1 MASRTPPLLEPYLG
15 LPPEASL
22 IVLTGV
28 LGASTNWLVQRYL
41 CRFLAPSAA
50 TSTGADRNAHRTAVG
65 EEADSSSPDDGDA
78 ASVVLVSFLRDYAF
92 WKEGAGRIGVDLD
105 ASAKKGKFVFVDGL
119 SKLFSGG
126 PSVSAPGV
134 SSPGDASGK
143 VLSDSTLHELRKQLT
158 EAVTQLRQQSQSSK
172 IVLILDSPDL
182 LLAAAGKTVTGA
194 ALQDLLL
201 DIREEVHSS
210 IVTLAADEPLL
221 SAQTTTLEKEHAA
234 FAISFAHAADMI
246 ISLRMLDTGTAKDVS
261 GVLRVT
267 QKGASTSA
275 GEDRELLYFIAGDG
289 SVRVFERG
297 Q

>member
-1 MASRTPPLLEPYLG
+1 MATRTPPLLEPYLG

-41 CRFLAPSAA
+41 CRFLATSSA
-50 TSTGADRNAHRTAVG
+50 ADRNAQRTAVG
-65 EEADSSSPDDGDA
+65 EEGDCSPDDGDS

-105 ASAKKGKFVFVDGL
+105 ASSKKGKFVFVDGL
-119 SKLFSGG
+119 SRLFSGG
-126 PSVSAPGV
+126 TAPGV
-134 SSPGDASGK
+134 SPVDAGGK
-143 VLSDSTLHELRKQLT
+143 VLSNSTLLELRKQLT
-158 EAVTQLRQQSQSSK
+158 EAVTQLRQQGQGSK

-182 LLAAAGKTVTGA
+182 LLAAAGKAMTGA

-221 SAQTTTLEKEHAA
+221 SAQTITLEKEHAA

-261 GVLRVT
+261 GVLRVA
-267 QKGASTSA
+267 QRGVYANV

-289 SVRVFERG
+289 GVRVFERG

>member
-15 LPPEASL
+15 LPAEASL

-41 CRFLAPSAA
+41 CGFLATDSA
-50 TSTGADRNAHRTAVG
+50 ADRNTQRAAVG
-65 EEADSSSPDDGDA
+65 EQGDGSSPGDGESV
-78 ASVVLVSFLRDYAF
+78 SVVLVSFLRDYAF

-105 ASAKKGKFVFVDGL
+105 ASSKKGKFVFVDGL
-119 SKLFSGG
+119 SRLFSGG
-126 PSVSAPGV
+126 ATAHGA
-134 SSPGDASGK
+134 SPADAGGK
-143 VLSDSTLHELRKQLT
+143 VLSSSTLHELRKQLT

-182 LLAAAGKTVTGA
+182 LLAAAGKAMTGA

-221 SAQTTTLEKEHAA
+221 SGQTTTLEKEHAA
-234 FAISFAHAADMI
+234 FSISFAHAADMI

-267 QKGASTSA
+267 QRGASANA
-275 GEDRELLYFIAGDG
+275 GEDRELLYFVAGDG
-289 SVRVFERG
+289 GVRVFERG

>member
-41 CRFLAPSAA
+41 CRFLASTSAA
-50 TSTGADRNAHRTAVG
+50 DSNAQRAAVG
-65 EEADSSSPDDGDA
+65 EEGESSPDDGDSV
-78 ASVVLVSFLRDYAF
+78 SVVLVSFLRDYAF

-105 ASAKKGKFVFVDGL
+105 ASSKKGKFVFVDGL
-119 SKLFSGG
+119 SRLFSGG
-126 PSVSAPGV
+126 TAHGGASV
-134 SSPGDASGK
+134 DASGK
-143 VLSDSTLHELRKQLT
+143 VLSDSTLHELRKQVT
-158 EAVTQLRQQSQSSK
+158 GVVTQLRQQSQSSK

-182 LLAAAGKTVTGA
+182 LLAAAGKAMTGA

-261 GVLRVT
+261 GVLRVA
-267 QKGASTSA
+267 QRGSSA
-275 GEDRELLYFIAGDG
+275 HMGEDRELLYFIAGDG
-289 SVRVFERG
+289 GVRVFERG

>member
-41 CRFLAPSAA
+41 CRFLATTA
-50 TSTGADRNAHRTAVG
+50 ADRNAQRTAVG
-65 EEADSSSPDDGDA
+65 EEGDSSNPDDGDS

-105 ASAKKGKFVFVDGL
+105 ASSKKGKFVFVDGL

-126 PSVSAPGV
+126 PSAHGV
-134 SSPGDASGK
+134 SSPADASGK
-143 VLSDSTLHELRKQLT
+143 VLSNSTLHELRKQLA

-182 LLAAAGKTVTGA
+182 LLAATGKTMTGA

-201 DIREEVHSS
+201 DIREVSARRLMACRTSINRTILIGSS
-210 IVTLAADEPLL
+210 FVNCDSGSGRT
-221 SAQTTTLEKEHAA
+221 
-234 FAISFAHAADMI
+234 FAVGPDNHPGEGTCCVCHI
-246 ISLRMLDTGTAKDVS
+246 LRPCG
-261 GVLRVT
+261 
-267 QKGASTSA
+267 
-275 GEDRELLYFIAGDG
+275 
-289 SVRVFERG
+289 
-297 Q
+297 

>member
-41 CRFLAPSAA
+41 CRFLAT
-50 TSTGADRNAHRTAVG
+50 TSSADRNAQRTAVG
-65 EEADSSSPDDGDA
+65 GGRRLLPPTTAIPP
-78 ASVVLVSFLRDYAF
+78 ASCWDYAF

-105 ASAKKGKFVFVDGL
+105 ASSKKGKFVFVDGL
-119 SKLFSGG
+119 SRLFSGG
-126 PSVSAPGV
+126 TAPGA
-134 SSPGDASGK
+134 SPVDAGGK
-143 VLSDSTLHELRKQLT
+143 VLSNSTLPELRKQLT
-158 EAVTQLRQQSQSSK
+158 EAITQLRQQSQGSK

-182 LLAAAGKTVTGA
+182 LLAAAGKAMAGA

-261 GVLRVT
+261 GVLRVA
-267 QKGASTSA
+267 QKGASANA

-289 SVRVFERG
+289 GVRVFERG

>member
-41 CRFLAPSAA
+41 CRFLATTA
-50 TSTGADRNAHRTAVG
+50 ADRNAQRTAVG
-65 EEADSSSPDDGDA
+65 EEGDSSNPDDGDS

-105 ASAKKGKFVFVDGL
+105 ASSKKGKFVFVDGL

-126 PSVSAPGV
+126 PSAHGV
-134 SSPGDASGK
+134 SSPADASGK
-143 VLSDSTLHELRKQLT
+143 VLSNSTLHELRKQLA

-182 LLAAAGKTVTGA
+182 LLAATGKTMTGA

-267 QKGASTSA
+267 QRSASANA

-289 SVRVFERG
+289 GVRVFERG